1 MRLMRRGARPFG
13 RAIIAVAVL
22 TATVVFAQQPG
33 KHPVSGRVYAQ
44 TMGVQGASWLD
55 RPERD
60 REEDPD
66 LAIRLLRIQKGATV
80 ADVGAGS
87 GNITIRLAKQVGPM
101 GKVYANDIQPGMLE
115 ILQKNVAKAKLTN
128 VMPVLGAIDDPKLPA
143 ESIDLAI
150 MVDVYHEF
158 SEPQKML
165 QRLREAI
172 KPGGRLVLLEYR
184 AEDPDLAI
192 RLLRIQK
199 GATVAD
205 VGAGSGN
212 ITIRLAK
219 QVGPMGKVYANDIQP
234 GMLDILQ
241 KNVARAKLTNV
252 TPVLGAIDDPK
263 LPAESID
270 LAIMVDVYHEFSEPQ
285 KMLQRLREAIKPGGR
300 LVLLEYRAE
309 DLEVPILREHKMTK
323 AQVKLEVEHEG
334 FQQQR
339 VFDDLPRQHLIVF
352 TRP

>member
-1 MRLMRRGARPFG
+1 MRLKLLF
-13 RAIIAVAVL
+13 AVAAL
-22 TATVVFAQQPG
+22 AATVAVSAQQPG

-44 TMGVQGASWLD
+44 TMSVQGAAWLD
-55 RPERD
+55 RRERD

-101 GKVYANDIQPGMLE
+101 GKVYANDVQPGMLE
-115 ILQKNVAKAKLTN
+115 ILQQNVAKAKVTN
-128 VMPVLGAIDDPKLPA
+128 VVPVLGAIDDPKLPA

-158 SEPQKML
+158 SEPQRML

-184 AEDPDLAI
+184 AEDPD
-192 RLLRIQK
+192 
-199 GATVAD
+199 
-205 VGAGSGN
+205 
-212 ITIRLAK
+212 
-219 QVGPMGKVYANDIQP
+219 
-234 GMLDILQ
+234 
-241 KNVARAKLTNV
+241 
-252 TPVLGAIDDPK
+252 
-263 LPAESID
+263 
-270 LAIMVDVYHEFSEPQ
+270 
-285 KMLQRLREAIKPGGR
+285 
-300 LVLLEYRAE
+300 
-309 DLEVPILREHKMTK
+309 VPILREHKMSK

-334 FQQQR
+334 FKQSR
-339 VFDDLPRQHLIVF
+339 VFDDLPWQHLFVF